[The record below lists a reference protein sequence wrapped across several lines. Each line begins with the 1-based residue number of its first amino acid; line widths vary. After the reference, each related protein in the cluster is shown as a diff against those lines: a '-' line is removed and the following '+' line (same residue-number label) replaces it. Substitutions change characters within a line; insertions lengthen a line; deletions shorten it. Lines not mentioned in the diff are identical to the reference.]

1 MIVARKKMR
10 ICIHQGNNE
19 IGGWNIEVVSADG
32 KRVIIDPGFAVGQID
47 NSKISQADSTFMED
61 IDPSLLA
68 VIVSHLQL
76 DHFGLIGQI
85 PAKIPVIM
93 GADARKILI
102 RSAPFSPENYL
113 IPSNGTNLKSEIPI
127 ELGPFRITPFLIDH
141 SGNDLYSL
149 LIEADGRTFFYSGD
163 FRITSLNN
171 KLTQR
176 LLANPP
182 SNIDVLMLR
191 GPAPVEQEV
200 ALSSV
205 ERDPSAKLATAFES
219 AGSHILMHTSSQT
232 IDRIDSVLGACKK
245 TGKRLVIDLYTS
257 VVLEAAGNPLPQS
270 EWPEIALYIPESQR
284 NLIKSKKWFNLLKK
298 HLKNRI
304 FIGNLLAV
312 PNNSVLLFRPL
323 HLQDLEQTS
332 ILEHAIYLFF
342 KWKEYWE
349 YESYRHLQK
358 WLKSHKIPMVSI
370 EYGETSNL
378 ADLMNFAGRLTPA
391 RIVPLHPGMFECY
404 QHAPDNIELHPYG
417 EYWTV

>member
-1 MIVARKKMR
+1 MR

-19 IGGWNIEVVSADG
+19 VGGGNIEVVSADG
-32 KRVIIDPGFAVGQID
+32 KRVIIDPGFSVGQTD
-47 NSKISQADSTFMED
+47 HHKVSEADSAVMED

-76 DHFGLIGQI
+76 DHFGLIGRI

-93 GADARKILI
+93 GVDARKIMVK
-102 RSAPFSPENYL
+102 SAPFSPDNCL

-141 SGNDLYSL
+141 SGNDVYSL
-149 LIEADGRTFFYSGD
+149 LIEADGRTVFYSGD
-163 FRITSLNN
+163 FRLTTLNH

-191 GPAPVEQEV
+191 GPEPAEQE
-200 ALSSV
+200 AMQSSV
-205 ERDPSAKLATAFES
+205 EGGDPSAKLATAFGS
-219 AGSHILMHTSSQT
+219 AGSHILMHTTSQS
-232 IDRIDSVLGACKK
+232 IERIDSILGACKK
-245 TGKRLVIDLYTS
+245 TGKTLVIDLYTS
-257 VVLEAAGNPLPQS
+257 VILEATGNQLPQS

-312 PNNSVLLFRPL
+312 PNNSVILFRPL

-349 YESYRHLQK
+349 YESFQHLQK

-370 EYGETSNL
+370 ENGETTNL

-391 RIVPLHPGMFECY
+391 RIVPLHPRMFESC
-404 QHAPDNIELHPYG
+404 QDVPDNVELHQYG